1 MNNKDIEEVKA
12 YEKLAA
18 AAVEHGLDVFGGE
31 VRRTSSRFCLGVE
44 HGDYNGTE
52 LLGVGTDR
60 YIWVAYR
67 ANGRAE
73 HRMYSCNFP
82 ADGVVCVPCGRTGDA
97 ERAADR
103 ARDKT
108 GRWGHFVR
116 GVDYV
121 LRAAGIAVT
130 AGIDAV
136 VYGNIPGGGMS
147 RSASLTVNLI
157 CSVCAAQPS
166 ADAAAP
172 APMRVAELSQAV
184 ENDYIGA
191 PCGCLDQV
199 MIVFAQAGCATR
211 FDPATKTVSHVRFGS
226 DKNSSESDDSFRL
239 LVLDTGTTRHGLDV
253 STYSLR
259 VAECRKLCAVAGLR
273 ALADV
278 KTPEQLAAVRAR
290 VADSTVALPPAEQ
303 AALLARLQYIY
314 DAQHNF
320 ARMVEAWA
328 AGDIATVGRLF
339 RADGIGLRDQYC
351 ISGPELEAMCDIAR
365 TVPGV
370 HGERMLGGGD
380 KGAAGLLCAPDAV
393 AAVRAAVA
401 TSYPRGHPLYADK
414 WAVHECR
421 FVQGITVLPGLVS
434 P

>member
-1 MNNKDIEEVKA
+1 MNQQDIEERKA
-12 YEKLAA
+12 YEALTSAA
-18 AAVEHGLDVFGGE
+18 IEHGLEVFGGE

-73 HRMYSCNFP
+73 HRIYSCNFP
-82 ADGVVCVPCGRTGDA
+82 ADGVVCVPCGRTGAA
-97 ERAADR
+97 ERDADR
-103 ARDKT
+103 ARDRT
-108 GRWGHFVR
+108 GRWAHFVR

-121 LRAAGIAVT
+121 LRAAGVAVT

-147 RSASLTVNLI
+147 RSASLSVNLI
-157 CSVCAAQPS
+157 GCVCAAQPGG
-166 ADAAAP
+166 AVP

-211 FDPATKTVSHVRFGS
+211 FDPATKAVTHIKFGGDS
-226 DKNSSESDDSFRL
+226 NSSKSNEASFRL

-278 KTPEQLAAVRAR
+278 KTPEQLAAVRAQ
-290 VADSTVALPPAEQ
+290 VAAATPALPPAEQ

-320 ARMVEAWA
+320 AQMVAAWA

-370 HGERMLGGGD
+370 LGERMLGGGD
-380 KGAAGLLCAPDAV
+380 KGAAGLLCTPDAV
-393 AAVRAAVA
+393 PAVRAAVA

-421 FVQGITVLPGLVS
+421 FVQGITLLPGLVR